1 MVLFDAV
8 ITWFQRSH
16 IKVREAKDI
25 RSMIYIA
32 NLSGEDLWFNGFVSQ
47 RSTEILYS
55 IGTLSSMSEQRGAV
69 SSSVVALQWITWAA
83 VTGLISYSATNQ
95 RTDCISDNGGHVL
108 WHRGQQ
114 LLEIADYGES
124 VRILVY
130 AVKVVVRLI
139 QHRIETLVQL
149 EFDKKVSRLLVHMSW
164 QEAMIVVLR
173 LQLLQRQILLKRHS
187 RHISNSQANRQVFL

>member
-1 MVLFDAV
+1 M
-8 ITWFQRSH
+8 
-16 IKVREAKDI
+16 
-25 RSMIYIA
+25 
-32 NLSGEDLWFNGFVSQ
+32 
-47 RSTEILYS
+47 
-55 IGTLSSMSEQRGAV
+55 
-69 SSSVVALQWITWAA
+69 
-83 VTGLISYSATNQ
+83 
-95 RTDCISDNGGHVL
+95 
-108 WHRGQQ
+108 
-114 LLEIADYGES
+114 
-124 VRILVY
+124 RILVY